1 MSDPSHQDDRS
12 TASVLM
18 AGVRIDLLIALCA
31 LLISV
36 IATAA
41 TWWQVRVLQAQT
53 AVLQEQL
60 GAQVWPYISISEG
73 INSDTVQITIGND
86 GLGPAVLR
94 NASATVDGKVQH
106 SFIDVMHA
114 VLGPH
119 VVSRVKKGEK
129 LSLSLSDASPGS
141 VIRAGETT
149 TVFSLKSKR
158 YASSFLAASTRMS
171 FHLCYC
177 AIIPGKCWRNADAFT
192 REPLPVA
199 SCPEIRDDLLHASS
213 VKVLTTRD
221 F

>member
-1 MSDPSHQDDRS
+1 MNDSPRQSDGNG
-12 TASVLM
+12 ASSLA
-18 AGVRIDLLIALCA
+18 AGIRLDLLIALCA

-60 GAQVWPYISISEG
+60 GAQVWPYVSISEG
-73 INSDTVQITIGND
+73 INNDTVQVTIGND

-114 VLGPH
+114 ILGPH
-119 VVSRVKKGEK
+119 IVSRARKGERI
-129 LSLSLSDASPGS
+129 SLSLSDASPGS
-141 VIRAGETT
+141 VVRAGDSTV
-149 TVFSLKSKR
+149 VFSLKSKR
-158 YASSFLAASTRMS
+158 YAAKFLTASTRMS

-177 AIIPGKCWRNADAFT
+177 AIIPGKCWQDADAFT
-192 REPLPVA
+192 REPRPVT
-199 SCPEIRDDLLHASS
+199 SCPEVPGDLLHASS